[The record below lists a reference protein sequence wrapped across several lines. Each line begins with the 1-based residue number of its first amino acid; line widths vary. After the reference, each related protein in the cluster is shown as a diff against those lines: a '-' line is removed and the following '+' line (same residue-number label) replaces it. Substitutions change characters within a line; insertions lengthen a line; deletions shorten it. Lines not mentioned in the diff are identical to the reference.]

1 MLFRSSVRGA
11 IKRLGELLRPLL
23 RPFSGSRPPRAP
35 PVRLFYY
42 NPRRI
47 KNVGDQLNVS
57 LIRALSGRPVIAA
70 PARTADYLC
79 IGSLL
84 DEILRKPG
92 FPAVDR
98 PPLAVW
104 GAGFI
109 MAPGEHPYV
118 QAAAPESF
126 AREVVFHA
134 VRGRRTLERIQAMGF
149 SGDGV
154 ALGDPG
160 LLACLLTDGHT
171 PQKRFALGLVPHYV
185 DAAHP
190 VWRNVQAK
198 LGDVRILRVTD
209 APERFLAEMQEC
221 ETIISSAMHGL
232 ILADALGIP
241 NRRARVSDRLIGG
254 DYKFA
259 DYYSVYDACPETLSV
274 QDLRSLTTSDI
285 SRIRTSYSISPQAVA
300 TIAAG
305 LRARCPFLVTSPDH
319 PA

>member
-1 MLFRSSVRGA
+1 MPLRLSVRGA
-11 IKRLGELLRPLL
+11 LKPLAGFLRPLF
-23 RPFSGSRPPRAP
+23 RPFSSSRPPTAS
-35 PVRLFYY
+35 PVSLFYY

-57 LIRALSGRPVIAA
+57 LIRALTGRPVIAA
-70 PARTADYLC
+70 SARTADYLC

-84 DEILRKPG
+84 DLILRKPG
-92 FPAVDR
+92 CPAVDR

-109 MAPGEHPYV
+109 TAPGEHPYV
-118 QAAAPESF
+118 QTAEPESF
-126 AREVVFHA
+126 ARPVVFHA
-134 VRGRRTLERIQAMGF
+134 VRGHRTLERIKAMGF
-149 SGDGV
+149 ASDGV

-160 LLACLLTDGHT
+160 LLACLLTDGNA

-190 VWRNVQAK
+190 VWRNVQAQC
-198 LGDVRILRVTD
+198 GDVRILRVTD
-209 APERFLAEMQEC
+209 TPERFLAEMQEC

-241 NRRARVSDRLIGG
+241 NRRVRVSDRLIGG

-259 DYYSVYDACPETLSV
+259 DYYSVFDVCPEPLTV
-274 QDLRSLTTSDI
+274 QDLRGLTSSDI
-285 SRIRTSYSISPQAVA
+285 RRIRISYSISPHAVA
-300 TIAAG
+300 AIAAG
-305 LRARCPFLVTSPDH
+305 LRARCPLLIKSPDH
-319 PA
+319 PG